1 MAFSSL
7 GFPLS
12 SFFPSHS
19 SSLKFSNK
27 LYPNSLLK
35 LQGNTLLLSSSSS
48 SQFSPAS
55 EQALLEAVVESDAK
69 SLPAVR
75 TYENDLARLTV
86 VGSVDLQQALTAA
99 AADGGEAADEHISS
113 GTAAMVVETIFPGP
127 FDEHS
132 TISTRLFLPARKVKE
147 KAIKL
152 KKSMTKDIFAS
163 TTSKNILAMTFR
175 QVVLQQLW
183 NFELEIFSPGRDRDM
198 NNLENPKEVPAIL
211 NFSSSD
217 KQIIS
222 VIAEVICLAALENTE
237 RIFLRGS
244 TNRASNKLFHWFN
257 KPKEM
262 SSRDSSVILYNLL
275 DHHVLANAKTLAEKF
290 NLERSNY
297 KLKESKLKKT
307 CWRSLTFSKLETIG
321 GPEFCSWISE
331 CVPSYILKIDAC
343 KFSDVKIDGWKKQ
356 RQPKWEVF
364 LTHSQLISLAD
375 TLDMYYED
383 VFTLPSKRLSCS
395 AVASPSNLALN
406 KRSSM
411 LNLFSVA
418 LASGIFLVAISVVA
432 KINLPHLPSMFA
444 GNKSNSF
451 SCLQIVMQKSS
462 LGIDRGLRFVEP
474 RVILLFYRKM
484 PVFSFVFKIN
494 QEVESCCVEIIRRLK
509 NYFGWPGDVSWMNH
523 GHYAWIGKLPSYLSV
538 MDNVESNIIGT
549 PSISKSEEAGSGD
562 MKALQDI
569 ASYQVVLSP
578 NGNILG
584 FQPTNR
590 VAVNNWAANPLA
602 KELYGGKN
610 LSPGLFEPG
619 LQISYP
625 NDVLV
630 LKLLMSANPE
640 SCFALVRTDDSS

>member
-1 MAFSSL
+1 MAFSSP

-12 SFFPSHS
+12 SIFASHS

-35 LQGNTLLLSSSSS
+35 LQGNNLLLSSSSS

-222 VIAEVICLAALENTE
+222 VIAEVICLSALENTE

-290 NLERSNY
+290 NIERSSY
-297 KLKESKLKKT
+297 KLKESKLKKS
-307 CWRSLTFSKLETIG
+307 CWRSLTFSKLEKIG

-331 CVPSYILKIDAC
+331 CVPSYILKIDAS
-343 KFSDVKIDGWKKQ
+343 KFSNVKIDGWKK
-356 RQPKWEVF
+356 PEATEWEVF

-406 KRSSM
+406 KGSSM
-411 LNLFSVA
+411 LNMFSVA

-432 KINLPHLPSMFA
+432 KINLPHLPSSKRDFLKESPPQSIDVDSVPCHSME
-444 GNKSNSF
+444 SF
-451 SCLQIVMQKSS
+451 K
-462 LGIDRGLRFVEP
+462 
-474 RVILLFYRKM
+474 
-484 PVFSFVFKIN
+484 
-494 QEVESCCVEIIRRLK
+494 VESCCVEIIRRLK

-523 GHYAWIGKLPSYLSV
+523 GDYAWIGKLPSYLSV

-578 NGNILG
+578 NGNIVG

-630 LKLLMSANPE
+630 LKLLMSTNPE
-640 SCFALVRTDDSS
+640 SCFALVRADDSS